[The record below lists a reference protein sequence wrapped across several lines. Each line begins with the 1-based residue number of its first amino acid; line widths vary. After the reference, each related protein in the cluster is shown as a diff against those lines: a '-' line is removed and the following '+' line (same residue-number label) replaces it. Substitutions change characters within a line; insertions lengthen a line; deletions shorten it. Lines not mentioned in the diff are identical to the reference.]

1 MSFPKVAK
9 GDGLQLPSN
18 PKVVEKALNK
28 TYRESLKV
36 TFPGNVNKKTENS
49 KKGKGKQTVIKKKTE
64 RPKTKNEGENKKSKG
79 IKKQHTINIVTMSMA
94 TENFL
99 NSLPLYPHKTDLR
112 PNFDPRDRDLYK
124 KGARRFT

>member
-28 TYRESLKV
+28 TYRKSLKV

-49 KKGKGKQTVIKKKTE
+49 KKGKGKQTGTKKKAE
-64 RPKTKNEGENKKSKG
+64 KPKTKNEGKKKKSKG
-79 IKKQHTINIVTMSMA
+79 MKKQCTINVDTMGIA

-112 PNFDPRDRDLYK
+112 PNYDSRDRDLYK
-124 KGARRFT
+124 KGARRFI